1 MGQSKGSEWGG
12 VQTEHP
18 DLSDGCTERPSAL
31 RPELALG
38 KALRAP
44 RRAQPGFGSPGR
56 SECLLS
62 GLAFFPRWLGGPGDN
77 RKAPRAVS
85 PGGHTGCDSVAGC
98 GGGLRVP
105 TAPSGAEGF
114 LAWLWYRE
122 THGVGCGKPG
132 PQDLY
137 FLSVKK
143 SLRSLSGLCVRPA
156 ALLLAAVT
164 CS

>member
-1 MGQSKGSEWGG
+1 M
-12 VQTEHP
+12 P
-18 DLSDGCTERPSAL
+18 PL
-31 RPELALG
+31 RPWFLPLVGGRPRGQLEGPSRCVSRWAHRLWLCHR
-38 KALRAP
+38 LR
-44 RRAQPGFGSPGR
+44 
-56 SECLLS
+56 
-62 GLAFFPRWLGGPGDN
+62 GGEGP
-77 RKAPRAVS
+77 
-85 PGGHTGCDSVAGC
+85 
-98 GGGLRVP
+98 RVP

-143 SLRSLSGLCVRPA
+143 SLRSLSGLYVCPA

>member
-1 MGQSKGSEWGG
+1 MAVLRGRVPCVQSWHWAKPSGHHGGHGLGLGLLGG
-12 VQTEHP
+12 V
-18 DLSDGCTERPSAL
+18 SASSQ
-31 RPELALG
+31 A
-38 KALRAP
+38 
-44 RRAQPGFGSPGR
+44 
-56 SECLLS
+56 LLS
-62 GLAFFPRWLGGPGDN
+62 SLGGWEAQGTAGRPLVLCLQVGTQAV
-77 RKAPRAVS
+77 APSQAVE
-85 PGGHTGCDSVAGC
+85 
-98 GGGLRVP
+98 GGLRVP

-114 LAWLWYRE
+114 LAWLWYQE
-122 THGVGCGKPG
+122 SHGVGYGKPG

>member
-1 MGQSKGSEWGG
+1 M
-12 VQTEHP
+12 P
-18 DLSDGCTERPSAL
+18 PL
-31 RPELALG
+31 RPCFLPSVAG
-38 KALRAP
+38 RP
-44 RRAQPGFGSPGR
+44 RGQL
-56 SECLLS
+56 E
-62 GLAFFPRWLGGPGDN
+62 GPSC
-77 RKAPRAVS
+77 AVS
-85 PGGHTGCDSVAGC
+85 PGGHTGCDSVAGWG

-156 ALLLAAVT
+156 GLLLAAVT

>member
-1 MGQSKGSEWGG
+1 MGG

-18 DLSDGCTERPSAL
+18 DLSDGCTEWPSAL

-44 RRAQPGFGSPGR
+44 WRARSGSGSPRR

-62 GLAFFPRWLGGPGDN
+62 GLGFFPWWVGGPGDSW
-77 RKAPRAVS
+77 KAPPAVS
-85 PGGHTGCDSVAGC
+85 PGGHTGCGSVTGC
-98 GGGLRVP
+98 GGGGGGPRVP

-143 SLRSLSGLCVRPA
+143 SLRSLSGLYVCPA